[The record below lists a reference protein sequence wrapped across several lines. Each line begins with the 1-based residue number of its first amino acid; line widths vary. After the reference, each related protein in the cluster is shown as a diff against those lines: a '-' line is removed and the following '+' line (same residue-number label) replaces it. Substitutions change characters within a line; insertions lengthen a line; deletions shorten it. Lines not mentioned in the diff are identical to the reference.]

1 MILYKEDDSIFRMGS
16 KPKHTKLIRD
26 LGLLDIFC
34 IASGAM
40 ISSGIFVL
48 PGIAFAKTGPA
59 VLISYA
65 IASLLVIPAM
75 LSKAELAT
83 AMPKAGGTFFF
94 IDRSMGPMM
103 GTIGG
108 FAAWFSLAFK
118 SAFALV
124 GIGVFAI
131 LLNPGFTEMQM
142 KIIAVFFCLL
152 FTFINIR
159 GAKHTGKTQIAIV
172 LGLLSLIIFYIIAG
186 VFFIQPSNFTNF
198 APYGFGSIFSTAGLI
213 FISFGGLTKVCSVAE
228 ECKKPGR
235 NIPLGMFLAWGVIS
249 LIYILV
255 IFITIGISN
264 PLQLSMSLTPI
275 SLGADSIPFLAGI
288 GGMIMAIAAI
298 LAFVSTANA
307 GILAASRDPMAMG
320 KDKLIP
326 DSFAK
331 ISKRGTPT
339 FSILFTSSFMILV
352 ILFLDIES
360 LVKTASLLK
369 ILLFIF
375 VILSLII
382 MRESKIRHYRPK
394 FKSPF
399 YPWIQIAG
407 ICGLV
412 FLILEMGLIPML
424 LVGFFILFGF
434 LWYWFYAH
442 DKIWREY
449 SLLHVVERLTGEK
462 TSAYLTDEELREI
475 LIERDDITEKRF
487 EEIINKCEIIDIE
500 KILHPAEL
508 AHLISQKL
516 SNKLNIDEEKLYKIL
531 KRKGSDSN
539 IIVHPGV
546 AILSHTIKG
555 RNKYEILVIRSK
567 KGLLISNDI
576 DPINAFV
583 VIVASSDLQ
592 NFYHHSLMWIIQIS
606 ELTDFNKKWVEAENI
621 NELRNILLQGWN
633 NRSKF

>member
-1 MILYKEDDSIFRMGS
+1 MG
-16 KPKHTKLIRD
+16 KGGKTKRLKRE

-40 ISSGIFVL
+40 ISSGLFIL
-48 PGIAFAKTGPA
+48 PGLAYAKTGPA
-59 VLISYA
+59 ILIAYA

-75 LSKAELAT
+75 LSKAELST

-152 FTFINIR
+152 FTAINIH

-172 LGLLSLIIFYIIAG
+172 LGLLSLLIFYIIAG

-235 NIPLGMFLAWGVIS
+235 NIPLGMFLAWGIIS

-255 IFITIGISN
+255 LFITIGVSN
-264 PLQLSMSLTPI
+264 PLQLSTSLTPI
-275 SLGADSIPFLAGI
+275 SLGADSIPFLAGF
-288 GGMIMAIAAI
+288 GGMIMAVAAI
-298 LAFVSTANA
+298 LAFISTANA

-320 KDKLIP
+320 KDQLIP

-339 FSILFTSSFMILV
+339 FSILFTSGFMILV
-352 ILFLDIES
+352 ILFLDIEN

-399 YPWIQIAG
+399 YPWVQIAG
-407 ICGLV
+407 LFGLV
-412 FLILEMGLIPML
+412 FLIFEMGLIPML

-434 LWYWFYAH
+434 LWYWFFAR
-442 DKIWREY
+442 DKVWREY
-449 SLLHVVERLTGEK
+449 SLLHVFERIKGK
-462 TSAYLTDEELREI
+462 KSTSYMVDEELREI

-487 EEIINKCEIIDIE
+487 EKIIKKCDIVDVD
-500 KILHPAEL
+500 KILHPNEL
-508 AHLISQKL
+508 AHLLAHKL
-516 SNKLNIDEEKLYKIL
+516 SGKLSIDEEKLYKIL
-531 KRKGSDSN
+531 RRKERDSN
-539 IIVHPGV
+539 IIAHPGV

-555 RNKYEILVIRSK
+555 RDKFEILLIRSK
-567 KGLLISNDI
+567 KGLIISDDV

-583 VIVASSDLQ
+583 VIVASPDLM
-592 NFYHHSLMWIIQIS
+592 NFYHHSLMWIVQIA
-606 ELTDFNKKWVEAENI
+606 EETDFKEEWI
-621 NELRNILLQGWN
+621 NAKNSEEIRDIILSSW
-633 NRSKF
+633 RKRKIF